1 MSKQYMEFLEYVNV
15 DFKEKTLKE
24 TAFIAKQGEELA
36 KQEFFS
42 RIQPIID
49 RLSLTYSRNLDILLK
64 IIWMNYIWLLIR
76 R

>member
-1 MSKQYMEFLEYVNV
+1 MEFLEYVNV

-49 RLSLTYSRNLDILLK
+49 RLSLTY
-64 IIWMNYIWLLIR
+64 
-76 R
+76 